1 MPSAPSAPSL
11 TPVIAYDPPPDLGL
25 APVWQDDALV
35 VVDKPSGL
43 LSVPGRG
50 AGRDDCMLSRADGRW
65 PGLRVVHRLDMA
77 TSGLLVLARTEAAQ
91 RQLSIAF
98 ADRLTLKRYVAV
110 VHGLILQDAGEV
122 DLPLITDWSRRP
134 LQKVCH
140 EQGKPSL
147 TRFEVISRD
156 EARGQTRVAL
166 TPVTGRT
173 HQLRV
178 HMLALGHAIVGDPL
192 YGPDGLGPNGELPP
206 PGGRLLLHA
215 EQLAMPHPEDGR
227 LMRWSCPVPF

>member
-1 MPSAPSAPSL
+1 LLSPPSL
-11 TPVIAYDPPPDLGL
+11 TPDIAYAPPPDVGL
-25 APVWQDDALV
+25 TPVWLDDALV

-50 AGRDDCMLSRADGRW
+50 ADRADCMLSRADARW

-77 TSGLLVLARTEAAQ
+77 TSGLLVLARTDAAQ

-98 ADRLTLKRYVAV
+98 ADRQTLKRYVAV
-110 VHGLILQDAGEV
+110 VHGLMVQDAGEI
-122 DLPLITDWSRRP
+122 DLPLITDWPRRP
-134 LQKVCH
+134 LQKVCPD
-140 EQGKPSL
+140 QGKPSL

-156 EARGQTRVAL
+156 ESRGQTRVAL

-178 HMLALGHAIVGDPL
+178 HMLAIGHAIVGDPL
-192 YGPDGLGPNGELPP
+192 YGPDGLTPEGALRASS
-206 PGGRLLLHA
+206 GRLLLHA
-215 EQLAMPHPEDGR
+215 EQLAMPHPDDGR
-227 LMRWSCPVPF
+227 PMHWRCSVPF

>member
-1 MPSAPSAPSL
+1 VLSPPSL
-11 TPVIAYDPPPDLGL
+11 TPDVDYAPPPDLGL
-25 APVWQDDALV
+25 SPIWLDEALV

-50 AGRDDCMLSRADGRW
+50 ADRADCMLSRADARW
-65 PGLRVVHRLDMA
+65 PGLKVVHRLDMA

-98 ADRLTLKRYVAV
+98 ADRQTLKRYVAV
-110 VHGLILQDAGEV
+110 VHGLMAQDAGDI
-122 DLPLITDWSRRP
+122 DLPLITDWPRRP

-140 EQGKPSL
+140 DQGKPSL
-147 TRFEVISRD
+147 TRYEVMSRD

-178 HMLALGHAIVGDPL
+178 HMLAIGHAIVGDPL

-215 EQLAMPHPEDGR
+215 EQLALPHPDDGR
-227 LMRWSCPVPF
+227 PMHWTSPVPF

>member
-1 MPSAPSAPSL
+1 MLSPPSL
-11 TPVIAYDPPPDLGL
+11 TPDVDYAPPPDQGL
-25 APVWQDDALV
+25 SPVWLDDALV

-50 AGRDDCMLSRADGRW
+50 ADRADCMLSRADARW
-65 PGLRVVHRLDMA
+65 PGLKVVHRLDMA

-98 ADRLTLKRYVAV
+98 ADRQTLKRYVAV
-110 VHGLILQDAGEV
+110 VHGLMAQDEGDI
-122 DLPLITDWSRRP
+122 DLPLITDWPRRP
-134 LQKVCH
+134 LQKVCD

-147 TRFEVISRD
+147 TRYEVMSRD
-156 EARGQTRVAL
+156 EARSQTRVAL

-178 HMLALGHAIVGDPL
+178 HMLAIGHAIVGDPL
-192 YGPDGLGPNGELPP
+192 YGPDGLTPEGTLRAPS
-206 PGGRLLLHA
+206 GRLLLHA
-215 EQLAMPHPEDGR
+215 EHLAMPHPDDGR
-227 LMRWSCPVPF
+227 LMRWTSPAPF

>member
-1 MPSAPSAPSL
+1 MASAPSL
-11 TPVIAYDPPPDLGL
+11 TPEIAYAPPPDLGVV
-25 APVWQDDALV
+25 PVWLDDALV
-35 VVDKPSGL
+35 VLDKPSGL

-50 AGRDDCMLSRADGRW
+50 ADRADCMLSRADARW

-98 ADRLTLKRYVAV
+98 ADRRTLKRYVAV
-110 VHGLILQDAGEV
+110 VHGLVAQDAGEIA
-122 DLPLITDWSRRP
+122 LPLITDWPRRP

-140 EQGKPSL
+140 QQGKPSL
-147 TRFEVISRD
+147 TRYEVISRD

-178 HMLALGHAIVGDPL
+178 HMLAIGHAIVGDPL
-192 YGPDGLGPNGELPP
+192 YGPDGLGPEGELRPST
-206 PGGRLLLHA
+206 GRLKLHA
-215 EQLAMPHPEDGR
+215 EQLAMPHPDDGR
-227 LMRWSCPVPF
+227 PMHWACAVPF

>member
-1 MPSAPSAPSL
+1 VLSPPSL
-11 TPVIAYDPPPDLGL
+11 TPDVDYAPPPDLGL
-25 APVWQDDALV
+25 SPIWLDEALV

-50 AGRDDCMLSRADGRW
+50 ADRADCMLSRADARW
-65 PGLRVVHRLDMA
+65 PGLKVVHRLDMA

-98 ADRLTLKRYVAV
+98 ADRQTLKRYVAV
-110 VHGLILQDAGEV
+110 VHGLMAQDAGDI
-122 DLPLITDWSRRP
+122 DLPLITDWPRRP

-140 EQGKPSL
+140 DQGKPSL
-147 TRFEVISRD
+147 TRYEVMSRD

-178 HMLALGHAIVGDPL
+178 HMLAIGHAIVGDPL
-192 YGPDGLGPNGELPP
+192 YGPDGLTPEGRLRAPA
-206 PGGRLLLHA
+206 GRLLLHA
-215 EQLAMPHPEDGR
+215 EHLAMPHPNDGR
-227 LMRWSCPVPF
+227 PMRWTSPAPF